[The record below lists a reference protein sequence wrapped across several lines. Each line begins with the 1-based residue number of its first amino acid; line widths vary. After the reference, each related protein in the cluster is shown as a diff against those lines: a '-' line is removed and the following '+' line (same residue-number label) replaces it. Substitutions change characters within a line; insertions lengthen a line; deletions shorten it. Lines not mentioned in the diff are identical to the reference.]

1 MITEEYSNY
10 SQEKDK
16 MVRDFKFF
24 KGITEKTLF
33 TVHYNE
39 DIVRNYDVE
48 DELVR
53 LMSEEIAREIDNDVI
68 RRITRA
74 INGGGNQRA

>member
-24 KGITEKTLF
+24 KGIIEKTLF

-53 LMSEEIAREIDNDVI
+53 LMSEEIAREVDSDII

>member
-24 KGITEKTLF
+24 KGIIEKTLF

-53 LMSEEIAREIDNDVI
+53 LMSEEIAREIDNDII
-68 RRITRA
+68 RRITRT